1 MIFGEKKETKTAKDI
16 KERKMLAELLDFR
29 AISLDVKVTPDGV
42 VVECRSNEI
51 AKRLLLNIYGI
62 SEEDFESLADIA
74 RKTGQEINTALEK
87 YIDESKKKDKG
98 DCTNCFCFIVKT
110 TTGEWEHISPVN
122 ER

>member
-42 VVECRSNEI
+42 AVECRSNEI

-62 SEEDFESLADIA
+62 SEEDFESLTDIM

-87 YIDESKKKDKG
+87 YIDESKKKDK
-98 DCTNCFCFIVKT
+98 
-110 TTGEWEHISPVN
+110 EQPVTA
-122 ER
+122 

>member
-62 SEEDFESLADIA
+62 SEEDFESLIDIM

-87 YIDESKKKDKG
+87 YIDESKKKDK
-98 DCTNCFCFIVKT
+98 
-110 TTGEWEHISPVN
+110 E
-122 ER
+122 